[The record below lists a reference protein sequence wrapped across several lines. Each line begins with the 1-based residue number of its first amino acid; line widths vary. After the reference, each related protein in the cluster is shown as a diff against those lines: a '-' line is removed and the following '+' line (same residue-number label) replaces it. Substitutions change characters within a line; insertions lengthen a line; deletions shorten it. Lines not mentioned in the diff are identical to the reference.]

1 MQHQSARES
10 DCVGIVV
17 TQKLLSVAKGRDSF
31 FVSARKQIHTTAST
45 LACRC
50 FSAVGTN
57 RRAVPPRQGKNY
69 QPPSSQSVRSVL
81 HSVPEGGMFRSKLYH
96 RKRSPRS
103 SLSPRLIKP
112 CPLSDEISRQTREGL
127 SLEEFT
133 REVARAL
140 DTLPQEIVEK
150 LTNVT
155 VTIEDCPSAEVLAEQ
170 GVVNPNDL
178 FGLYRGVP
186 RPWRSVFAPL
196 VEFPDKIEIYYLPIL
211 HSGLRPREM
220 RELIRRVVVHEVG
233 HHFGMSDQQLR
244 ALGY

>member
-1 MQHQSARES
+1 MFRA
-10 DCVGIVV
+10 
-17 TQKLLSVAKGRDSF
+17 KLYY
-31 FVSARKQIHTTAST
+31 RKRAS
-45 LACRC
+45 R
-50 FSAVGTN
+50 
-57 RRAVPPRQGKNY
+57 
-69 QPPSSQSVRSVL
+69 PSS
-81 HSVPEGGMFRSKLYH
+81 
-96 RKRSPRS
+96 SPRFS
-103 SLSPRLIKP
+103 QP
-112 CPLSDEISRQTREGL
+112 CPLSGNATRQTPAGV

-133 REVARAL
+133 RVVVRAL

-150 LTNVT
+150 LSNVT
-155 VTIEDCPSAEVLAEQ
+155 VTIEDCPSAEVLAEH
-170 GVVNPNDL
+170 GVADPDNL

-196 VEFPDKIEIYYLPIL
+196 ADFPDKIEIYYQPIL